1 MRIAIGGF
9 MHESNTFAGDV
20 TGVGRFV
27 EGGFEHGEAIRERWG
42 AAHHEVGGFFQGA
55 SELGFEAVPTLMGW
69 ATPAGPVTNAAY
81 EQIVGELI
89 ARIGEAGH
97 LDAVLI
103 ALHGAMVAEGIAD
116 ADGETLAR
124 IRREIGPDLPLVVT
138 LDFHGNVSK
147 LVTDSAD
154 AVLAYRTY
162 PHVDQRQRGAKA
174 ARIAFEA
181 ASGRI
186 KPVTAIRK
194 PPMLVHLLAQNT
206 SKEPMA
212 SLIGELERL
221 DGEIL
226 DASILAGFP
235 YADVKDAGVSC
246 IAVVDGNRARAEA
259 VAGALADLVWQN
271 REALTAAPTGPEEA
285 VRLALDVS
293 PERRPVVLVDIGDNI
308 GGGSAADSTVLIREV
323 ERQGGTGA
331 VVVLHDPEAVRICRE
346 AGQGGKV
353 SLRAGGKFDDN
364 APPLEVS
371 GTVRLIHDGKYT
383 EDAPRHGGIRFNDQ
397 GETAVIATDSGNT
410 VVVNSLRHPPFS
422 LGQITSL
429 GIDPRT
435 ARILI
440 VKAAVAFRAAYEPI
454 ASTIIEADTPGLT
467 AANPKRFPY
476 KNIRRPTIPLDDAVG
491 PEFLPS

>member
-20 TGVGRFV
+20 TGVERFV
-27 EGGFEHGEAIRERWG
+27 EGGLERGEAIRERWG
-42 AAHHEVGGFFQGA
+42 DAHHEVGGFFKGEA
-55 SELGFEAVPTLMGW
+55 DLGFEAVPTLMGW

-81 EQIVGELI
+81 EQILGELLDRLGN
-89 ARIGEAGH
+89 AAPF
-97 LDAVLI
+97 DAVLI

-124 IRREIGPDLPLVVT
+124 IRRKIGPDVPLVVT

-174 ARIAFEA
+174 AKIAFEA

-186 KPVTAIRK
+186 KPISALRK

-212 SLIGELERL
+212 SLIRELERL

-246 IAVVDGNRARAEA
+246 IAVVDGNRAQAETIA
-259 VAGALADLVWQN
+259 DRLANLVWQN
-271 REALTAAPTGPEEA
+271 RKALTASPPGPEEA
-285 VRLALDVS
+285 VRLALAVP
-293 PERRPVVLVDIGDNI
+293 PELQPVVLVDIGDNI

-331 VVVLHDPEAVRICRE
+331 VVVLYDPEAVRICRE
-346 AGQGGKV
+346 AGQGGRV
-353 SLRAGGKFDDN
+353 QLSAGGKVDDN
-364 APPLEVS
+364 ATPLPVC
-371 GTVRLIHDGKYT
+371 GTVRLLHDGKYT

-429 GIDPRT
+429 GIDPKA

-440 VKAAVAFRAAYEPI
+440 VKAAVAFRAAYEPV
-454 ASTIIEADTPGLT
+454 AGTIIEADTPGLT

-476 KNIRRPTIPLDDAVG
+476 KKIRRPIIPLDDAVG
-491 PEFLPS
+491 PEFLTS